1 MRITSCACRLGGA
14 SCRWLSQ
21 RKSNLPASTD
31 RECYATHACLP
42 TCCVPC
48 RYPGSTPA
56 EEHRTSADAYLAR
69 LQVPWLPE
77 ALSRVTLPD
86 PRLQRAF
93 HPGGPNLAPLYVRPD
108 LLRLDRQAVPYPA
121 FHWPVA
127 VAAAAAA
134 GGQGPWV
141 PGAGPVPF
149 PGVDPA
155 LVAAA
160 GSATDG
166 AVAASTSADRGAALN
181 RFAGMTDAVS
191 HPRAWQ
197 GLAAARQAAVLD
209 LADALSARS
218 AAADAAQQRAGAAV
232 AAANA
237 RLAENAAAGV
247 VEEEDAAPSE
257 GGPRSPT
264 QVLADAATLPV
275 DRAFQNAG
283 VGVDLRS
290 LPAELQA
297 ECAGAVNLPLC
308 LHQHAAARWLKHQ
321 RAKVADE
328 APFALPG
335 ANAAR
340 VAGQT
345 DAALTAPVPD
355 LRAGER
361 DRLVTL
367 PRTGAVRV
375 DPAIEGSAPA
385 AAAATASSRRQLRG

>member
-1 MRITSCACRLGGA
+1 
-14 SCRWLSQ
+14 
-21 RKSNLPASTD
+21 
-31 RECYATHACLP
+31 
-42 TCCVPC
+42 
-48 RYPGSTPA
+48 
-56 EEHRTSADAYLAR
+56 
-69 LQVPWLPE
+69 VPWLPE

-93 HPGGPNLAPLYVRPD
+93 HPGGPNLSPLYVRPD
-108 LLRLDRQAVPYPA
+108 LLQLDRQAVPYPA
-121 FHWPVA
+121 FRWPAA
-127 VAAAAAA
+127 VAAAAED
-134 GGQGPWV
+134 GPSPWI
-141 PGAGPVPF
+141 PGAGPIPF

-160 GSATDG
+160 GAASDG
-166 AVAASTSADRGAALN
+166 AVAASTSANRGAALN
-181 RFAGMTDAVS
+181 RFAGMTDAVA

-197 GLAAARQAAVLD
+197 GLAAARQAGVLD

-218 AAADAAQQRAGAAV
+218 AAADAAQQRAFAAV

-237 RLAENAAAGV
+237 RRAENAAAGV
-247 VEEEDAAPSE
+247 VEEEEAAPAE

-275 DRAFQNAG
+275 DRALQNAG

-308 LHQHAAARWLKHQ
+308 LHQQAAARWLKHQ

-335 ANAAR
+335 AGSASSAAR
-340 VAGQT
+340 AAGQT

-355 LRAGER
+355 VRAAER
-361 DRLVTL
+361 DRLVAL
-367 PRTGAVRV
+367 PPTGAVRV
-375 DPAIEGSAPA
+375 DPAIEGNAPA
-385 AAAATASSRRQLRG
+385 AAAATRGSRRKLRG